1 MFNIKSTLLSHQIV
15 VFARFLVVTG
25 LSTLILFVPH
35 AEAQQPS
42 SPPSEH
48 SHDDHEEH
56 YHESALRRF
65 EIITLSSLPF
75 TAIHSYFGVRA
86 VRMIQ
91 DNKIAPVLTP
101 KNYRAM
107 GISAVSLSL
116 FIGIWDW
123 LHTRNVDTSEPSMP
137 ERKQPTPPTEEGSPT
152 DGPLAIIPSNAQHVM
167 MNNTSN
173 FIGSTF
179 IGQSH
184 LMQQNNQLNR
194 WRTDPA
200 AGLVIPL
207 LQIRF

>member
-1 MFNIKSTLLSHQIV
+1 MFNINSTLLARY
-15 VFARFLVVTG
+15 FAVMV
-25 LSTLILFVPH
+25 LSTIILFVPH

-42 SPPSEH
+42 SPSSEH
-48 SHDDHEEH
+48 SHDDHGDH
-56 YHESALRRF
+56 YHETALRRF

-101 KNYRAM
+101 KNYRVM

-123 LHTRNVDTSEPSMP
+123 WHTRNVDTSEPSIP
-137 ERKQPTPPTEEGSPT
+137 ERKQPPTPTEEGSPT
-152 DGPLAIIPSNAQHVM
+152 DGPLTIIPSNAQHVM
-167 MNNTSN
+167 MNNTST

-179 IGQSH
+179 FGQSH
-184 LMQQNNQLNR
+184 LMPKNNQLNR

-200 AGLVIPL
+200 VGLVLPV